1 MAAARRRGRS
11 LLLRPRV
18 GTVGSVALDEHTNAT
33 WLAGSS
39 AGSTDPGSPPDG
51 LATQKDRSQIAP
63 VWCPVANMTS
73 ERPYGPGGQI
83 TKRGSKHFAPGAKLY
98 FRRVMSYVP
107 EPQVEVVG
115 RHRGSHR
122 YVTMIVSL
130 SWLENW
136 HTDLVY
142 SPYVARKLHPYW
154 DGSPG
159 SQSLAEHYVREFVNK
174 AF

>member
-1 MAAARRRGRS
+1 
-11 LLLRPRV
+11 V
-18 GTVGSVALDEHTNAT
+18 DE
-33 WLAGSS
+33 
-39 AGSTDPGSPPDG
+39 
-51 LATQKDRSQIAP
+51 QQQVVP

-98 FRRVMSYVP
+98 FLHVMGYQGGD
-107 EPQVEVVG
+107 PQLELVG

-122 YVTMIVSL
+122 FVTMIVSL

-136 HTDLVY
+136 RVNLVY
-142 SPYVARKLHPYW
+142 SPQVAKELHPYW
-154 DGSPG
+154 DGTPASKAK
-159 SQSLAEHYVREFVNK
+159 AESYVQKFLNE